1 MSNDFFKDV
10 TRVVGKI
17 NPDINE
23 FGDVEEW
30 VDTGSY
36 LLNAL
41 LSGSVY
47 GGIPNNKI
55 VALAGESS
63 TGKTFFTLGI
73 VGQFLQDNPE
83 GGVFYF
89 ESEDAITKQM
99 LDERGIDSDRVISVP
114 VTTVQQFRH
123 QAITILDKY
132 LEVPKKDRQPMMFCL
147 DSLGMLSTT
156 KEIED
161 TAEGKETKDMTR
173 AGLIRAAFRVLTLK
187 LGRAGVPMV
196 VTNHTYETM
205 GMFSTKEMSGGAGL
219 KYASDYIVF
228 LSKKKEKDGTEVVGN
243 IIHCLN
249 KKSRLTKENMM
260 VDVLLRYDSGL
271 SRYYGLADLAVEAG
285 VWKKLSTKYE
295 TPEGSFFGKAIMK
308 DPERF
313 FTKEV
318 LDAIDGVC
326 REKFCYGSAIA
337 EEVTEDE

>member
-1 MSNDFFKDV
+1 MSNDFFRDI

-326 REKFCYGSAIA
+326 KEKFCYGSAIT

>member
-326 REKFCYGSAIA
+326 REKFCYGSAIT
-337 EEVTEDE
+337 EEVAEDE